1 MIFTILIPVFN
12 EENTIKEILDK
23 ISKIKIENVNFEI
36 IVIDDGSNDKTKNI
50 LENNHNLYNKLIS
63 YEANQGKGYALKK
76 GLEVATGKYVIIQ
89 DADLEYEPSDINK
102 FITLIKK
109 FDSDL
114 IIGSRFNYSDYSR
127 SHNILNKF
135 GNIII
140 TLIFN
145 ILNNTTFTDIYSCY
159 ICFKKELLDTNSL
172 KTVGFD
178 QQAEI
183 LSQVVKRGDK
193 FFEVPINYNGRTS
206 KEGKKI
212 KFYHIFNVIFRII
225 IGRIK

>member
-1 MIFTILIPVFN
+1 MIFTILVPVFN

-23 ISKIKIENVNFEI
+23 ISKIKVENVKFEI

-50 LENNHNLYNKLIS
+50 LENNSGLYSKLIS
-63 YEANQGKGYALKK
+63 YEGNQGKGHAIKK

-102 FITLIKK
+102 FIFLIKK

-114 IIGSRFNYSDYSR
+114 IIGSRFNYSEYSR

-159 ICFKKELLDTNSL
+159 ICFKKELLDINSL

-193 FFEVPINYNGRTS
+193 FFEVPINYNGRTA

>member
-12 EENTIKEILDK
+12 EEKTIKEILDK

-50 LENNHNLYNKLIS
+50 LENNASLYNKLIS
-63 YEANQGKGYALKK
+63 YERNQGKGHAIKK
-76 GLEVATGKYVIIQ
+76 GLNAATGKYVIIQ

-102 FITLIKK
+102 FISLIKK

-114 IIGSRFNYSDYSR
+114 IIGSRFNYSEYSR

-159 ICFKKELLDTNSL
+159 ICFKKELLDTNNL
-172 KTVGFD
+172 KSVGFD

-193 FFEVPINYNGRTS
+193 FFEVPINYNGRTA